1 MVFSSPLFVF
11 LFLPIVLWVNLLLPK
26 KLSNLFLLLASL
38 AFYAW
43 GERVYIIV
51 MLLSIFINFIFGKLI
66 YNNQKKAKIILT
78 IGVLLNLATLGY
90 FKYANFVISNI
101 NLLLSKINF
110 SDSLPLIKNL
120 SLPIGISFF
129 TFQGLSYLV
138 DVYRRETP
146 AQKSIIDLG
155 LYIALFPQLIAGP
168 IVRYH
173 DIALQLKKRIILPD
187 NFLVGFDR
195 FVIGLAKKMIL
206 ANTFAYIADYIIP
219 LNNDELST
227 ILAWIGILS
236 YSLQIYFDF
245 SGYSD
250 MAIGLG
256 RMMGFNFLENFN
268 YPYISNSIKDFWRR
282 WHISLSSWFR
292 DYLYIPLGGSRGKIS
307 TTYINLLI
315 VFFVTG
321 LWHGASWNFVAW
333 GMFHGVF
340 LVSEKL
346 FLEKILAKTPKLI
359 THVYTLLVVITAW
372 VFFRVEDLEIAVKYI
387 HKMYIF
393 AGNTKASQSHLD
405 FILNSENIIISIF
418 GLLFVTPVIRKLSS
432 KVHQSALIF
441 NYMYV
446 TILFALFFIVLFY
459 LGASTYNPFIYY
471 RF

>member
-11 LFLPIVLWVNLLLPK
+11 LFLPIVLWVKLLLPK

-206 ANTFAYIADYIIP
+206 ASVNW
-219 LNNDELST
+219 L
-227 ILAWIGILS
+227 
-236 YSLQIYFDF
+236 
-245 SGYSD
+245 
-250 MAIGLG
+250 MAL
-256 RMMGFNFLENFN
+256 
-268 YPYISNSIKDFWRR
+268 
-282 WHISLSSWFR
+282 
-292 DYLYIPLGGSRGKIS
+292 
-307 TTYINLLI
+307 
-315 VFFVTG
+315 
-321 LWHGASWNFVAW
+321 
-333 GMFHGVF
+333 
-340 LVSEKL
+340 
-346 FLEKILAKTPKLI
+346 KT
-359 THVYTLLVVITAW
+359 
-372 VFFRVEDLEIAVKYI
+372 
-387 HKMYIF
+387 
-393 AGNTKASQSHLD
+393 
-405 FILNSENIIISIF
+405 
-418 GLLFVTPVIRKLSS
+418 
-432 KVHQSALIF
+432 
-441 NYMYV
+441 
-446 TILFALFFIVLFY
+446 
-459 LGASTYNPFIYY
+459 
-471 RF
+471 